1 LGNFYQFDS
10 LYLKPKMPLISAEEP
25 LPPRG
30 DMREY
35 LAPDS
40 RLFFSF
46 IEVVLRL
53 KVLVTFKE
61 NLPLSLFLRKL
72 R

>member
-1 LGNFYQFDS
+1 
-10 LYLKPKMPLISAEEP
+10 MPLISVEEP

-30 DMREY
+30 DMHEY

-40 RLFFSF
+40 RLSRIRRQTRISSPLFFSF

-53 KVLVTFKE
+53 KVLVTSKE